1 MSEKARLPPFAALRA
16 FHAAATH
23 QRFRGAARS
32 LGITE
37 SAVSHQVRRLEEYLH
52 VALFERTGT
61 GARLTAVG
69 RRYLEAIEPAI
80 RQIQVATE
88 EVTGQPGRIMVRLT
102 LHPTLAV
109 TWLIPHLD
117 AFERQYPNLNLQLV
131 TTIEPLNLKRE
142 QIDLAIRHGKG
153 QWPSLISERLLD
165 ETAYPVCAPGY
176 LDVGTEERPE
186 MALQRARLIVN
197 TRSPEEWEEWCR
209 VRGLALPKSIA
220 TIEIQGQ
227 EDALQAAERGHGVAI
242 GRYPFVGDRLA
253 RGVLVAPFGSDD
265 PSNRAYYLC
274 RPANIE
280 PTAAVRRVERWLKV
294 LAQPT

>member
-1 MSEKARLPPFAALRA
+1 MSEKSRLPPFAALRA

-23 QRFRGAARS
+23 QRFRDAGDA

-37 SAVSHQVRRLEEYLH
+37 SAVSHQIRRLEEYLH
-52 VALFERTGT
+52 VALFERTGS
-61 GARLTAVG
+61 GARLTAAG

-80 RQIQVATE
+80 RQIQAATE
-88 EVTGQPGRIMVRLT
+88 ALMGQPGRVLVRLT

-117 AFERQYPNLNLQLV
+117 AFERQYPNIKLQLV

-153 QWPSLISERLLD
+153 HWPSLVSELLLD

-176 LDVGTEERPE
+176 LEVGPEESPL
-186 MALQRARLIVN
+186 MALARARLILN
-197 TRSPEEWEEWCR
+197 TRSPEEWEEWCQ
-209 VRGLALPKSIA
+209 VRGLSLPKPIA

-253 RGVLVAPFGSDD
+253 RGALVAPFGSDD
-265 PSNRAYYLC
+265 PSGRAYYLC
-274 RPANIE
+274 RPADIE
-280 PTAAVRRVERWLKV
+280 PTAAVRRVEGWLKG
-294 LAQPT
+294 LALVT